1 MTATPKREDNIDTYR
16 YFGEPVYQYSL
27 KDGINDGFLSPYKVK
42 RIRTSID
49 ELVLTS
55 ADKIVKGEAE
65 KTVYELSD
73 FDKNIVVPE
82 RNDLI
87 AQSILQNINPLEKTI
102 VFCVDQ
108 SHALRMRD
116 SINKYKTIKDP
127 DYCVRVTS
135 NEGEI

>member
-55 ADKIVKGEAE
+55 ADKIIKGQAE
-65 KTVYELSD
+65 KSVYEIQD
-73 FDKNIVVPE
+73 FDKTIVVPE
-82 RNDLI
+82 RNDLV
-87 AQSILQNINPLEKTI
+87 AKSILENINPLEKTI

-116 SINKYKTIKDP
+116 SINTYKTIKDP

-135 NEGEI
+135 NE